1 MATILVIDDQEPV
14 RSLLRAVLE
23 GDSHQVLEA
32 PNGRVG
38 LELFQERPA
47 DLIITDIVMPEMNG
61 LEMMWELSR
70 RFLNVKIIAISG
82 CPSDE
87 SGLKAAKLLGAC
99 QTFRKPLDV
108 KELLRAVRYNL
119 AD

>member
-1 MATILVIDDQEPV
+1 MANWLCLGIEIKNPTYSQS
-14 RSLLRAVLE
+14 RSKRIIACCS
-23 GDSHQVLEA
+23 GRRKPPS
-32 PNGRVG
+32 PRSIFNGRVG

-82 CPSDE
+82 CP
-87 SGLKAAKLLGAC
+87 A
-99 QTFRKPLDV
+99 T
-108 KELLRAVRYNL
+108 RAG
-119 AD
+119 

>member
-1 MATILVIDDQEPV
+1 M
-14 RSLLRAVLE
+14 RAVLE
-23 GDSHQVLEA
+23 GENHQVLEA
-32 PNGRVG
+32 SNGRVG

-82 CPSDE
+82 CPDDE

-99 QTFRKPLDV
+99 QTFRKPFDM